1 MDGCCKRCF
10 RDDERFFFLPILL
23 NIRLIRTINI
33 RVSLFV
39 KHLQRFRN
47 HHHQFSTTI
56 LKILNRPSLT

>member
-39 KHLQRFRN
+39 KHLQRISKSSSSIFN
-47 HHHQFSTTI
+47 DDSQNIES
-56 LKILNRPSLT
+56 P

>member
-10 RDDERFFFLPILL
+10 RDDERFFFLPFLL

-39 KHLQRFRN
+39 KHLQRISKSSSSIFN
-47 HHHQFSTTI
+47 DDSQNIES
-56 LKILNRPSLT
+56 P